1 MSLVSSNKTAT
12 NTYELQIAIGSEEFE
27 KAVEAAYRK
36 NKNKVNVPGFR
47 KGKAPRS
54 FIEKMYGEGVF
65 YEDAVNSL
73 YPLAYASAVDEAGIQ
88 PVDRADVEITE
99 VSKEEG
105 VKFKATVTVKP
116 EVEISNYK
124 NIAATKN
131 KVEITEKE
139 VDAEVQRMRE
149 RNARMVDVDDRPVEK
164 GDNVVIDFTGY
175 VDGETFEGGSAEKF
189 PLTIGS
195 NQFIPG
201 FEDQLIGHNVGE
213 EFDITVTF
221 PDDYQAKELQGQS
234 TVFKIKL
241 HEIKTRELPEV
252 DDEFVKDVSEF
263 DTLDELKEDLV
274 KKLTERAEKASE
286 EAFENQ
292 LIDTVIGNM
301 TAEIPQ
307 CMIEYNIDEMVQNF
321 EYRLQMQGLDL
332 KTYLQYVGMD
342 LEAFRKTFAE
352 QAEKQVKVRL
362 ALEKIGQLENLEA
375 TEEEIAAKYE
385 ELAKNYNVEV
395 EKVKAG
401 IPEGDIKQ
409 DVISQKAIDLV
420 RDTAVVTEAKPE
432 PAEAADTAENS
443 ENE

>member
-1 MSLVSSNKTAT
+1 MSLVSSNKTET

-27 KAVEAAYRK
+27 KAVETAYRR

-54 FIEKMYGEGVF
+54 FIEKMYGESFF
-65 YEDAVNSL
+65 YEEAVNSL
-73 YPLAYASAVDEAGIQ
+73 YPAAYSSAIDEAGIE
-88 PVDRADVEITE
+88 PVDRADIEITE
-99 VSKEEG
+99 VSRENG
-105 VKFKATVTVKP
+105 VAFKATVTVKP
-116 EVEISNYK
+116 EVEIANYK

-131 KVEITEKE
+131 KVEITDKE
-139 VDAEVQRMRE
+139 VDAEVQRLRE

-201 FEDQLIGHNVGE
+201 FEDQVIGHNVGE

-221 PDDYQAKELQGQS
+221 PEDYQAKELQGQS

-263 DTLDELKEDLV
+263 DTLDELKADLV
-274 KKLTERAEKASE
+274 KKLTERGEKAAQ

-307 CMIEYNIDEMVQNF
+307 CMITYSIDEMVQNF

-352 QAEKQVKVRL
+352 QAEKQVKIRL

-375 TEEEIAAKYE
+375 SEEEIESKYA
-385 ELAKNYNVEV
+385 ELAKNYNMEV
-395 EKVKAG
+395 EKIKGV
-401 IPEGDIKQ
+401 IPAADVKQ
-409 DVISQKAIDLV
+409 DIISQKAIDLV

-432 PAEAADTAENS
+432 PAEESAENQ
-443 ENE
+443 